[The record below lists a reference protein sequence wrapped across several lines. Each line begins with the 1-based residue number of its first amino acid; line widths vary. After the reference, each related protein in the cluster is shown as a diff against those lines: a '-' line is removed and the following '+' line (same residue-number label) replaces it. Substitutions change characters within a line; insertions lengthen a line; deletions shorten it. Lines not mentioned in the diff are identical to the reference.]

1 MNIFN
6 YIKTK
11 IQILD
16 VISEYTSLK
25 RAGSYWKGQCP
36 FHNEKTASF
45 TVSPHKEI
53 FYCFGCHAG
62 GDVITFISKIENYSQ
77 IEAAKHLAK
86 TYNIDLPEQLTKELA
101 THTKEKERYFTL
113 CEEVANWCH
122 EELIRSPKAMEYLT
136 NRGFTQHMINL
147 YNLGYF
153 PTGVV
158 SIRALTN
165 YISKNSFMQDDLLDA
180 KIIGEGQKA
189 TYSPFEE
196 RIMFPIK
203 DIIGRYCGFG
213 GRIFKEGDPR
223 PKYYNSHENLYF
235 NKGALLF
242 GFDIAKKS
250 LNKCDHMFM
259 VEGYTDCIAMTQYGF
274 TNTIATLGTACTQEH
289 LKILSRYVNYIYIL
303 YDGDNAGKNAIIRLT
318 ELCWQV
324 NIELKVV
331 ILPENEDPASF
342 LSKNGDLN
350 NLISESKDIFFFF
363 IDTICQGFLSKP
375 LSEKL
380 KLANDIIKIINT
392 IQDPLKRDILM
403 QKASK
408 VMQIPIDSITKINNN
423 NYNNNNN
430 EIYNSNNTSQNNT
443 GYYKKE
449 EPILPNINNN
459 WQNEDLKLEKK
470 IFFAIINNIEL
481 TTEENVELLLEYLPN
496 PIKEIFEKFIN
507 NIDNRKNHDFVSFFE
522 TLKKD
527 DKQYLSKLLLEFE
540 DNIEKKTFEQL
551 FLQFQKKHWKNIV
564 KKIKENLETARKES
578 DENKV
583 AEILEKFYQL
593 KKKILRT
600 DLITK

>member
-25 RAGSYWKGQCP
+25 RAGNYWKGQCP
-36 FHNEKTASF
+36 FHSEKTASF

-86 TYNIDLPEQLTKELA
+86 TYNIELPEQLTKELV
-101 THTKEKERYFTL
+101 TNTKEKERYFAL

-122 EELIRSPKAMEYLT
+122 EELLRSPKAIAYLK
-136 NRGFTQHMINL
+136 NRGFTQQMINL

-153 PTGVV
+153 PTGLA

-165 YISKNSFMQDDLLDA
+165 YINKYSFMQDDLLDA

-196 RIMFPIK
+196 RIIFPIK

-213 GRIFKEGDPR
+213 GRIFKDGDTR
-223 PKYYNSHENLYF
+223 PKYYNSHENIFF

-259 VEGYTDCIAMTQYGF
+259 VEGYTDCIAMSQHGF

-303 YDGDNAGKNAIIRLT
+303 YDGDNAGKNAIMRLT

-324 NIELKVV
+324 NIELKVIV
-331 ILPENEDPASF
+331 LPESEDPASF
-342 LSKNGDLN
+342 LNKNGDLN

-363 IDTICQGFLSKP
+363 IDTICHGFLSKT

-380 KLANDIIKIINT
+380 KLANDIIKTINT

-408 VMQIPIDSITKINNN
+408 VMQIPIDSITKNNG
-423 NYNNNNN
+423 
-430 EIYNSNNTSQNNT
+430 TSNT
-443 GYYKKE
+443 GSA
-449 EPILPNINNN
+449 NNKPKC
-459 WQNEDLKLEKK
+459 W
-470 IFFAIINNIEL
+470 
-481 TTEENVELLLEYLPN
+481 
-496 PIKEIFEKFIN
+496 
-507 NIDNRKNHDFVSFFE
+507 
-522 TLKKD
+522 
-527 DKQYLSKLLLEFE
+527 
-540 DNIEKKTFEQL
+540 QL
-551 FLQFQKKHWKNIV
+551 FQQ
-564 KKIKENLETARKES
+564 
-578 DENKV
+578 
-583 AEILEKFYQL
+583 
-593 KKKILRT
+593 
-600 DLITK
+600 

>member
-1 MNIFN
+1 MNIFS

-25 RAGSYWKGQCP
+25 KAGNYWKGQCP

-86 TYNIDLPEQLTKELA
+86 TYNIDLPVELTRELA
-101 THTKEKERYFTL
+101 TQTKDKERYFAL

-122 EELIRSPKAMEYLT
+122 QELLRSPHAMKYLQ
-136 NRGFTQHMINL
+136 NRGFDLEIIKI

-153 PTGVV
+153 PAGLA
-158 SIRALTN
+158 SIRALTLYAN
-165 YISKNSFMQDDLLDA
+165 KNNFMQDDLLDA
-180 KIIGEGQKA
+180 KIIAEGQKA

-203 DIIGRYCGFG
+203 DIIGRFCGFG
-213 GRIFKEGDPR
+213 GRIFKENDQR

-235 NKGALLF
+235 NKGSLLF

-250 LNKCDHMFM
+250 LNKSDHMFM
-259 VEGYTDCIAMTQYGF
+259 VEGYTDCIAMSQYGF

-289 LKILSRYVNYIYIL
+289 LKILSRYINYIYVL
-303 YDGDNAGKNAIIRLT
+303 YDGDNAGQNAIMRLT

-324 NIELKVV
+324 SIELKVIV
-331 ILPENEDPASF
+331 LPENEDPASF
-342 LSKNGDLN
+342 LGKKGDLN
-350 NLISESKDIFFFF
+350 NLIGESKDIFAFF
-363 IDTICQGFLSKP
+363 IDTVCKNFLSKT

-380 KLANDIIKIINT
+380 KLANDITKIINT
-392 IQDPLKRDILM
+392 IPDPLKRDILL

-408 VMQIPIDSITKINNN
+408 AMQIPIDSINTINMANNN
-423 NYNNNNN
+423 SSNTNNNSS
-430 EIYNSNNTSQNNT
+430 YAR
-443 GYYKKE
+443 KE
-449 EPILPNINNN
+449 EQILPNISDKLAG
-459 WQNEDLKLEKK
+459 EDHKLEKK
-470 IFFAIINNIEL
+470 IFFAIINNIEFI
-481 TTEENVELLLEYLPN
+481 TEENSEFLFEYLPD
-496 PIKEIFEKFIN
+496 PIKDVFIKFKN
-507 NIDNRKNHDFVSFFE
+507 RIDSGKTHDFVSFFE
-522 TLKKD
+522 TLEEN
-527 DKQYLSKLLLEFE
+527 DKQYLSRLLLEFE
-540 DNIEKKTFEQL
+540 DNVEKKTFEQL

-564 KKIKENLETARKES
+564 KKIKENLEIARKES
-578 DENKV
+578 DETKV
-583 AEILEKFYQL
+583 EKILEKFCQL
-593 KKKILRT
+593 KKKMLR
-600 DLITK
+600 